1 MSVIKNILTIEVPI
15 EFFPTRWDVWWNNFE
30 NNREHKKVPVQGFR
44 TVIQNHV
51 FPHMYFQYSF
61 ETAYYRMVYFLK
73 HEYL

>member
-15 EFFPTRWDVWWNNFE
+15 EFFPTRWDIWWNNLE

-44 TVIQNHV
+44 TVIQNYV
-51 FPHMYFQYSF
+51 FLHMYFQYSF

-73 HEYL
+73 HECL